1 MAFSLEEAYDNFKDG
16 AGNALSSAGGSM
28 LDWGKTAAGKK
39 TLLSL
44 GLSAA
49 FNDRLAPNQAKVGY
63 QGSIPDY
70 TMVRERV
77 NPTASRNIP
86 KDAQGRP
93 GLGGVKA
100 RRFFSDAK
108 YIKDADKASGR
119 EKTAAVRDTDTTQYT
134 KDILGDQYRDLLAGN
149 KVFTA
154 AEQAANPSEYG
165 YTEDG
170 RRIFI
175 PDEKAA
181 FLGQTERVA
190 DGPQVLGDVY
200 QVPQVEDPDTG
211 EMVDIAGIDMGTLG
225 ATFYTKD
232 NQNVY
237 VDKTTGREVIN
248 DYAFQNPINGRAAT
262 SYDDEGYATFS
273 PNEGKTFNEDDY
285 LIETLGTQNPDLA
298 YDDSGRVLESEAE
311 YFTNLE
317 AATQD
322 ARAQANT
329 LGGVSGQAGLA
340 MGGKVMG
347 YANGG
352 GIGSKLNKVTRGRNP
367 SMDGIGYLNGPTDG
381 MADEVPATIEGN
393 QPAALSDGEFVIT
406 ADVVAHLGNGNSEAG
421 AKILEGFMRSIREK
435 RTDNPNQG
443 KEIDARREIAGLEGM
458 PTRMAATG
466 GQIKKFAVGGE
477 VDNTTAGVD
486 STFNPIMGDY
496 LTNMLGKADAVGDKP
511 YEAYDGYGATYKDVT
526 DPDTG
531 ETTSELDE
539 AGILTAG
546 SSALQDKAFTS
557 AGDIDT
563 RGFGELTSDELTG
576 TPSATGETDAYG
588 NPVTEGGL
596 MNPYIQGSLNPQLRA
611 AQEEAARQEA
621 EQNIRMTQSGSFG
634 GSRNAIMSGMLA
646 RDSAQ
651 NQADIVAK
659 GYNTAYEN
667 ARNQFGE
674 DRQFGLDAIQKQ
686 ADLGQT
692 QQDIL
697 QTNIDADRGAFED
710 ERDYE
715 AKIPQ
720 YLSDMLQY
728 LPVASSAQQSG
739 SDSDLAQIIAGT
751 GGINTLL
758 GGGQQVPA
766 GYTMGTDPTTGEP
779 TLVKKLT

>member
-1 MAFSLEEAYDNFKDG
+1 
-16 AGNALSSAGGSM
+16 
-28 LDWGKTAAGKK
+28 
-39 TLLSL
+39 
-44 GLSAA
+44 
-49 FNDRLAPNQAKVGY
+49 
-63 QGSIPDY
+63 
-70 TMVRERV
+70 MVRERV
-77 NPTASRNIP
+77 NPSASRNLSR
-86 KDAQGRP
+86 DHRGRP

-119 EKTAAVRDTDTTQYT
+119 EKKAAVRGTDTEIYT

-154 AEQAANPSEYG
+154 AEQAANPSEFG

-190 DGPQVLGDVY
+190 GGNQVLGDVY
-200 QVPQVEDPDTG
+200 QVPQVEDTDPNSPTFG
-211 EMVDIAGIDMGTLG
+211 EMVDISGINFDSYGSTL
-225 ATFYTKD
+225 YTTPD

-237 VDKTTGREVIN
+237 VDNTTGREITDN
-248 DYAFQNPINGRAAT
+248 YAYQNPMIVHGKSRDALA
-262 SYDDEGYATFS
+262 YDDEGYATFR

-298 YDDSGRVLESEAE
+298 YDDSGRLLESEAE

-322 ARAQANT
+322 ARAQANV

-406 ADVVAHLGNGNSEAG
+406 ADVVSHLGNGNSEAG
-421 AKILEGFMRSIREK
+421 AKILEDFMRGIRRK
-435 RTDNPNQG
+435 RTGTGEQG
-443 KEIDARREIAGLEGM
+443 KEINAKREMAGLEGM

-511 YEAYDGYGATYKDVT
+511 YEAYDGYGATYKDIV

-531 ETTSELDE
+531 EVTGSELDE

-546 SSALQDKAFTS
+546 SSALQDQAFTS

-563 RGFGELTSDELTG
+563 RGFGELTNEELMG

-621 EQNIRMTQSGSFG
+621 EQNVRMAQSGAFG
-634 GSRNAIMSGMLA
+634 GSRNAIMSAMLA

-651 NQADIVAK
+651 NQADIVAR

-667 ARNQFGE
+667 ARSQFGE

-697 QTNIDADRGAFED
+697 QQNIDADRAAFED

-739 SDSDLAQIIAGT
+739 SDSDLAQILAGS